1 MYTRRKC
8 LDFYEKQGVYNNLQI
23 SLCDSVVS
31 KMRWNYSLKMFKYI
45 FFIYNNFFYI
55 RFNE

>member
-8 LDFYEKQGVYNNLQI
+8 LDFYEKHGVYNKLQI

-31 KMRWNYSLKMFKYI
+31 KMR
-45 FFIYNNFFYI
+45 
-55 RFNE
+55 